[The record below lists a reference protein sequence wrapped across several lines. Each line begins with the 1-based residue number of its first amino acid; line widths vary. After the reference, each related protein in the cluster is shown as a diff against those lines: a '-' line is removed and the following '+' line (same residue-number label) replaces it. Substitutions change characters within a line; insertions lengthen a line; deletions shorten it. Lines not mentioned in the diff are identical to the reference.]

1 LGKQL
6 LYPPFHYSVIP
17 LFHCSI
23 YSLFLRN
30 LPNLRINSLKKG
42 KFMGRKA
49 KIERKTKETETAVEL
64 ALDGTGRYQI
74 KTSIPFLD
82 HMLSLFSAHG
92 LFDVKVKARGDRE
105 IDDHHTAED
114 IGICLGNA
122 LKQALAGKEG
132 IARYGSAFVPMDE
145 SLASVHVDLSGRPGL
160 VFDLPFRRR
169 KIGDFDTELVK
180 EFFQA
185 LVNNA
190 AITIHAKVV
199 YGSNGHHMVESLFK
213 ALGRAL
219 RQAVSRDERMKGIPS
234 TKGKL

>member
-1 LGKQL
+1 
-6 LYPPFHYSVIP
+6 
-17 LFHCSI
+17 
-23 YSLFLRN
+23 
-30 LPNLRINSLKKG
+30 
-42 KFMGRKA
+42 MERKA
-49 KIERKTKETETAVEL
+49 KIERKTRETEVWLEL
-64 ALDGTGRYQI
+64 NLDGSGKHGV

-92 LFDVKVKARGDRE
+92 LFDLKLKARGDRKV
-105 IDDHHTAED
+105 DDHHTAED

-122 LKQALAGKEG
+122 LQKALGGKEG

-169 KIGDFDTELVK
+169 KIGDFDTELVQ

-185 LVNNA
+185 LASNA
-190 AITIHAKVV
+190 AVTLHAKVV
-199 YGSNGHHMVESLFK
+199 YGKNGHHMVESLFK

-219 RQAVSRDERMKGIPS
+219 RQAVSRDEKIKGIPS

>member
-1 LGKQL
+1 
-6 LYPPFHYSVIP
+6 
-17 LFHCSI
+17 
-23 YSLFLRN
+23 
-30 LPNLRINSLKKG
+30 
-42 KFMGRKA
+42 MERKA
-49 KIERKTKETETAVEL
+49 KIERKTKETEVWLEL
-64 ALDGTGRYQI
+64 NLDGSGKHGV

-92 LFDVKVKARGDRE
+92 LFDLKLKARGDRKV
-105 IDDHHTAED
+105 DDHHTAED

-122 LKQALAGKEG
+122 LQKALGRKEG

-169 KIGDFDTELVK
+169 KIGDFDTELVQ

-185 LVNNA
+185 LANNA
-190 AITIHAKVV
+190 AVTLHAKVV
-199 YGSNGHHMVESLFK
+199 YGKNGHHMVESLFK

-219 RQAVSRDERMKGIPS
+219 RQAVSRDEKIKGIPS

>member
-1 LGKQL
+1 
-6 LYPPFHYSVIP
+6 
-17 LFHCSI
+17 
-23 YSLFLRN
+23 
-30 LPNLRINSLKKG
+30 
-42 KFMGRKA
+42 MGRKA
-49 KIERKTKETETAVEL
+49 KIERKTKETEVTVEL
-64 ALDGTGRYQI
+64 ALDGSGKHQV

-105 IDDHHTAED
+105 VDDHHTAED
-114 IGICLGNA
+114 IGICLGSA
-122 LKQALAGKEG
+122 LQKALGRKEG

-145 SLASVHVDLSGRPGL
+145 SIASVHVDLSGRPFL
-160 VFDLPFRRR
+160 VFELPLRRR

-190 AITIHAKVV
+190 AMTIHAKVL
-199 YGSNGHHMVESLFK
+199 YGSNAHHMVESLFK

-219 RQAVSRDERMKGIPS
+219 RQAVSRDEKISGIPS